1 VSLQIWEIVKSAL
14 IYQKDVIDLIRNILV
29 YSLIDET
36 KKHISF
42 TLLIISIPK
51 NQVGVSMCF
60 SKDKL
65 LYNIS
70 IFPWTG
76 SR

>member
-1 VSLQIWEIVKSAL
+1 VTLQIWEIVKSAL

-65 LYNIS
+65 FYNIS
-70 IFPWTG
+70 IFPWAG